1 MIKSL
6 KKGDL
11 KMTVSNTKRIGIKKY
26 QQEKCDRI
34 TADIPKG
41 KRDAY
46 KMIAAEKGLS
56 LSQLIQNSVESFAGL
71 HGGELP
77 ASVSTS
83 TRESISA
90 ADKRLVDEFN
100 QLPVE
105 AQKHFLKAFRA
116 INEVKPAPMREDRED
131 KI

>member
-1 MIKSL
+1 MV
-6 KKGDL
+6 
-11 KMTVSNTKRIGIKKY
+11 VSNTKRIGIKKY

-71 HGGELP
+71 HDGELL

-83 TRESISA
+83 KHEQISA
-90 ADKRLVDEFN
+90 ADKRLVEEFN

-105 AQKHFLKAFRA
+105 AQKHLMRFLKS
-116 INEVKPAPMREDRED
+116 INDNTPH
-131 KI
+131 

>member
-1 MIKSL
+1 MV
-6 KKGDL
+6 
-11 KMTVSNTKRIGIKKY
+11 VSSTKRIGIKKY

-71 HGGELP
+71 HGGEMP
-77 ASVSTS
+77 ATPPKP
-83 TRESISA
+83 ESISA
-90 ADKRLVDEFN
+90 ADKRLVEEFN

-105 AQKHFLKAFRA
+105 AQKHLMKFLKV
-116 INEVKPAPMREDRED
+116 INQNMP
-131 KI
+131 